1 MKLLLIKAGKA
12 WHTLRREGLV
22 RGGRRVS
29 KAFLALFRRVGSGD
43 VLFIT
48 GGVGDSAL
56 YRSHHHA
63 EELELQGLRTGITVQ
78 DNPLLPRYAD
88 RFLVFVFHRVLFTP
102 SVAKL
107 IERIK
112 AQGKEIIFETD
123 DLVYD
128 PQYLKF
134 MDYFQKMN
142 PLERKLYENG
152 VGGEILADPYVKVC
166 TTTTSFLAEKLQEKG
181 KRVFIVP
188 NKLSKKDVE
197 VAEKILHESQER
209 GCTPVRMLSNV
220 QEQDTIPLPQTVG
233 ERGKDLLTPP
243 PVKGEVGRGSEGG
256 QAVTAGYFSGTLSHN
271 KDFATIIE
279 VLINLFEKYPN
290 FRLLIVGPLDTES
303 KLNAYADRIKHLPYV
318 PREEHFKNISRVDIN
333 LLPLEIGNPFC
344 EAKSELKFFE
354 AGILGVPTVASATR
368 PYREA
373 IEDGVDGFAATTA
386 EEWTEKLS
394 RLTEDA
400 DLRQAMGE
408 RARQKSLAK
417 YTTQNANNQ
426 EYYDYLKSRIKA

>member
-12 WHTLRREGLV
+12 WHILRREGLV

-43 VLFIT
+43 VLFVT

-112 AQGKEIIFETD
+112 SQGKEIIFETD

-166 TTTTSFLAEKLQEKG
+166 TTTTSFLAEKLEEKG

-188 NKLSKKDVE
+188 NKLSRRDVE
-197 VAEKILHESQER
+197 VAERILREKR
-209 GCTPVRMLSNV
+209 GDIAP
-220 QEQDTIPLPQTVG
+220 PLA
-233 ERGKDLLTPP
+233 
-243 PVKGEVGRGSEGG
+243 KGEVGRGFEER
-256 QAVTAGYFSGTLSHN
+256 QVVTAGYFSGTISHN
-271 KDFATIIE
+271 KDFATITE